1 MSIAIN
7 SNQASTRASL
17 NMKRVSD
24 RLGMSLNRLSSG
36 MRITTPGEDA
46 GGLAVGM
53 KLQSTLR
60 RAQAS
65 MQNTMNGISFLQM
78 QDSVLKVAGDIIDRM
93 AELKSFFNDV
103 SKNAMDRE
111 TYNHEFHELQK
122 ELNSLK
128 KQKFNG
134 VSLFAQ
140 REPDNNP
147 LKIITS
153 DDGLGEHIELNRRGL
168 FENLKSKFGKD
179 GLLSTGESGMF
190 RQLIGD
196 FTKDGGTL
204 DAKPGYTSRDYKKGE
219 VVFKNGGSPDDAG
232 YFMSLIDV
240 KAGSKIEDT
249 ASPTSQWIRIS
260 DSQGNG
266 FAEAYPDSPEY
277 DPYSIK
283 YNSKGDQVA
292 YLKGD
297 ILKVPA
303 HFASQGSYLFIK
315 AETDVPRGMTL
326 GDLFALKNG
335 EPTHVGEGKY
345 FSYVG
350 EDSLDGPKPTTEYVR
365 ANVNYPEPDSVT
377 NTAGL
382 VSAADLVNLIKAN
395 AANGYN
401 PGYISSELDG
411 NNEILSPAFDW
422 ELSEYNNL
430 ASYHWGDKVFKDDTD
445 EILQM
450 NQNVKGAWSA
460 GRFANDDFVLYD
472 GIWHKVTGAA
482 GASSTDRPGN
492 PDTAEQFFAT
502 NGYSS
507 GDAVVTTDASALSQV
522 VVATDIMQGE
532 FNPYADYTAN
542 QVVHQG
548 SKFYQLS
555 ADDVAALSNDWS
567 AGDPAEDTIVR
578 YNGQFYIRNDE
589 DATDGFDGSVN
600 PSSATAG
607 WDLLGSS
614 LDSVFSSGGID
625 PDGDSLQAVGDS
637 ATLTTLITSQASGV
651 AAAIKD
657 ADADMSGNDVYFK
670 KSPFQAYDH
679 SGNVIGDPTLTANAA
694 TTDVTDSFR
703 NLNNTKY
710 WAKTHFSALDGVTV
724 NKSYQYGDNI
734 YYQGKHYI
742 YTSHLASDHSTFL
755 EGADPNSG
763 YTEFDALKR
772 MGAVTELSM
781 YVDTVAGGGN
791 GNLPSGVYY
800 KPNESLEY
808 VDRLSNSGMVRT
820 GGSERRTDS
829 PLPPGDEIFGSA
841 DDSMYGGLNAGNDGI
856 YGTADDYYA
865 STIDPNLARN
875 GGQIDADA
883 DNNKDLLDTSF
894 GLEDFSVA
902 DFVDYIQSVANFR
915 AVNGGTMSR
924 LNYATNIL
932 EENQVNLEA
941 ATSRIMDVD
950 MAKESA
956 KLAQYS
962 VKLQASASM
971 IVQANQLNQ
980 VVLQLLQ

>member
-1 MSIAIN
+1 
-7 SNQASTRASL
+7 
-17 NMKRVSD
+17 
-24 RLGMSLNRLSSG
+24 
-36 MRITTPGEDA
+36 
-46 GGLAVGM
+46 
-53 KLQSTLR
+53 
-60 RAQAS
+60 
-65 MQNTMNGISFLQM
+65 
-78 QDSVLKVAGDIIDRM
+78 M

-128 KQKFNG
+128 RQKFNG
-134 VSLFAQ
+134 VSLFAN
-140 REPDNNP
+140 REPDDNP
-147 LKIITS
+147 MKIITS
-153 DDGLGEHIELNRRGL
+153 DDGLGEHIELNRLGL
-168 FENLKSKFGKD
+168 FENLKSKYGAD
-179 GLLSTGESGMF
+179 GLLSTGENGLF
-190 RQLIGD
+190 RQLVGN
-196 FTKDGGTL
+196 FTNDGGTL
-204 DAKPGYTSRDYKKGE
+204 DAKPGYTSRDFQKGE
-219 VVFKNGGSPDDAG
+219 VIFKNGGAPDDAG
-232 YFMSLIDV
+232 YFMALKDV

-260 DSQGNG
+260 DSQGKG
-266 FAEAYPDSPEY
+266 FAEAYPDAPEY

-303 HFASQGSYLFIK
+303 HFASSGSYLFIK

-326 GDLFALKNG
+326 GDLFALQNG
-335 EPTHVGEGKY
+335 APTHIGDGKY
-345 FSYVG
+345 FTYVG

-365 ANVNYPEPDSVT
+365 ANINYPEPDSVT
-377 NTAGL
+377 NTTGSM
-382 VSAADLVNLIKAN
+382 SAADLVDLIKQN
-395 AANGYN
+395 VANGYT
-401 PGYISSELDG
+401 PGFISSELDG
-411 NNEILSPAFDW
+411 QKEILTPAFDW
-422 ELSEYNNL
+422 ELSEYNNI
-430 ASYHWGDKVFKDDTD
+430 ASYHWGDTVFKDDTD

-460 GRFANDDFVLYD
+460 GRFADGDFVLYD
-472 GIWHKVTGAA
+472 GTWHVVNQATGAT
-482 GASSTDRPGN
+482 SSDRPTN
-492 PDTAEQFFAT
+492 PDTADAFFDSNA
-502 NGYSS
+502 YSS
-507 GDAVVTTDASALSQV
+507 GDPLVASDKQV
-522 VVATDIMQGE
+522 VVATAIMQGE
-532 FNPYADYTAN
+532 FNPYADYSDGN
-542 QVVHQG
+542 VIHQG
-548 SKFYQLS
+548 DTFYVLDA
-555 ADDVAALSNDWS
+555 ADAAALSNDWS
-567 AGDPAEDTIVR
+567 AGDPAANTLVR
-578 YNGQFYIRNDE
+578 YNGQFYMRN
-589 DATDGFDGSVN
+589 ATTAGFDSSLNPANASV
-600 PSSATAG
+600 G
-607 WDLLGSS
+607 WDALGSS
-614 LDSVFSSGGID
+614 LDSIQGSGATGITLSD
-625 PDGDSLQAVGDS
+625 VTADVEDEATTGYS
-637 ATLTTLITSQASGV
+637 ATG
-651 AAAIKD
+651 
-657 ADADMSGNDVYFK
+657 VYFK
-670 KSPFQAYDH
+670 LSPFQAYQND
-679 SGNVIGDPTLTANAA
+679 GTTDIGDPTLGNYANGVTSA
-694 TTDVTDSFR
+694 TDSYR

-710 WAKTHFSALDGVTV
+710 WAKTHYSALDGLTV
-724 NKSYQYGDNI
+724 NQSYQYGDNI

-742 YTSHLASDHSTFL
+742 YTSHLSSDHSTYL

-763 YTEFDALKR
+763 YTEFDVLKR

-800 KPNESLEY
+800 KPNEDLEY
-808 VDRLSNSGMVRT
+808 VDRLPNSGLVRS

-950 MAKESA
+950 MAKESSR
-956 KLAQYS
+956 LAQYS

>member
-24 RLGMSLNRLSSG
+24 RLGKSLNRLSSG

-111 TYNHEFHELQK
+111 TYNHEFHELQM

-153 DDGLGEHIELNRRGL
+153 DDGLGEHIELNRIGL

-179 GLLSTGESGMF
+179 GVLSTGENGSF

-204 DAKPGYTSRDYKKGE
+204 DAKPGYTSRDYQKGE
-219 VVFKNGGSPDDAG
+219 VVFKNGGAPDDAG
-232 YFMSLIDV
+232 YFMALIDV

-249 ASPTSQWIRIS
+249 ASPTTQWIRIS

-266 FAEAYPDSPEY
+266 FAESYPDAAEY

-303 HFASQGSYLFIK
+303 HFASEGSYLYIK
-315 AETDVPRGMTL
+315 AEADVPRGMTL

-335 EPTHVGEGKY
+335 EPTHIGDGKY

-350 EDSLDGPKPTTEYVR
+350 EDSLDGPRPTTEYVR
-365 ANVNYPEPDSVT
+365 ANINYPEPDSVT

-382 VSAADLVNLIKAN
+382 IDADDLVDLMKAN

-411 NNEILSPAFDW
+411 QKEILTPAYDW
-422 ELSEYNNL
+422 NITEYNNL
-430 ASYHWGDKVFKDDTD
+430 ASYNWGDTVFKDDTD
-445 EILQM
+445 QILQM

-460 GRFANDDFVLYD
+460 GRYADGDFVLYD
-472 GIWHKVTGAA
+472 GTWHVVNQATGA
-482 GASSTDRPGN
+482 SETDRPTN
-492 PDTAEQFFAT
+492 PDTAEAFFDT

-507 GDAVVTTDASALSQV
+507 GDALVAGNKQV

-532 FNPYADYTAN
+532 FNPYADYSVG

-548 SKFYQLS
+548 SDFYELT
-555 ADDVAALSNDWS
+555 ADDAAALSNDWS
-567 AGDPAEDTIVR
+567 AGTPALNTLVR
-578 YNGQFYIRNDE
+578 HNGQFYMYNG
-589 DATDGFDGSVN
+589 AAGFDSSVN
-600 PSSATAG
+600 PSAATAG
-607 WDLLGSS
+607 WDALGSS
-614 LDSVFSSGGID
+614 LSAIAGSGATNITLAD
-625 PDGDSLQAVGDS
+625 VTDDVEDEATTATS
-637 ATLTTLITSQASGV
+637 ATGT
-651 AAAIKD
+651 
-657 ADADMSGNDVYFK
+657 YFQL
-670 KSPFQAYDH
+670 SPFQVYRDDASDT
-679 SGNVIGDPTLTANAA
+679 VISDPTLALGGSAG
-694 TTDVTDSFR
+694 DVSGVSESTESFR
-703 NLNNTKY
+703 NLSNTKY

-763 YTEFDALKR
+763 YTEFDVLKR

-800 KPNESLEY
+800 KPNQSLEF
-808 VDRLSNSGMVRT
+808 VDRLSNNGMVRT

-841 DDSMYGGLNAGNDGI
+841 DDSMYGGLNSGNDGI

-883 DNNKDLLDTSF
+883 DNNKDLLNTSF

-980 VVLQLLQ
+980 IVLQLLQ